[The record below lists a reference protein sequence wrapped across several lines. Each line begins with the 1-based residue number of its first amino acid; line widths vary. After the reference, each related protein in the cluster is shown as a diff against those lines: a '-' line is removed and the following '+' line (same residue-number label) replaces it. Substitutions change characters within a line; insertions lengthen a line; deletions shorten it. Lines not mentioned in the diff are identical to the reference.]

1 MVKRSDDKNRFVLLP
16 RRWVV
21 ERSFGWLS
29 FHRRL
34 SKDDE
39 KLTRNSESALYIAM
53 LPMMLRRL
61 N

>member
-1 MVKRSDDKNRFVLLP
+1 MLLP